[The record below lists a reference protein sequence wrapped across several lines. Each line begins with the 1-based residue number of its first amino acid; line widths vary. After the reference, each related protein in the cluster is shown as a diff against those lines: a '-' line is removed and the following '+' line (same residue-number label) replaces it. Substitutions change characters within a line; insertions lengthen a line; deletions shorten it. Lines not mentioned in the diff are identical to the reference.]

1 MDYEE
6 YMETARYATMTLL
19 YEPNI
24 ESSCVVVQKVY
35 PYKDYVSKYI

>member
-1 MDYEE
+1 MYRLLPSSATVKMDYEE

-24 ESSCVVVQKVY
+24 ESSCVVV
-35 PYKDYVSKYI
+35 